1 MRPPHSG
8 VSVSYRTN
16 KVGRVERDKI
26 PLMWQPCAP
35 GDREKAPMNRREFIA
50 GLASAA
56 AWSLPAWAQ
65 QGAMPVIG
73 FVRSA
78 PLAGAMHLVT
88 GFRAGLAEGGFVE
101 GQNVTL
107 ELRSAEGEYNRL
119 PTILAELNNKPIALI
134 VGDNIAALAA
144 KVATA
149 TIPIVFA
156 GGGDPVK
163 EGLVARLNRPGG
175 NVTGVNFLTGV
186 LGAKRLELLRQ
197 VAPNAASIAA
207 LVRPNTTETEAER
220 KDLQDAAHAVGLELI
235 MCDANTDR
243 DIETAFA
250 TFAERRAGALLVG
263 SGAFLFS
270 HRQHVV
276 ALATHQAL
284 QHVTPL
290 ERDL

>member
-1 MRPPHSG
+1 M
-8 VSVSYRTN
+8 
-16 KVGRVERDKI
+16 
-26 PLMWQPCAP
+26 
-35 GDREKAPMNRREFIA
+35 
-50 GLASAA
+50 
-56 AWSLPAWAQ
+56 
-65 QGAMPVIG
+65 
-73 FVRSA
+73 
-78 PLAGAMHLVT
+78 
-88 GFRAGLAEGGFVE
+88 E

-284 QHVTPL
+284 PECYTTREGPL
-290 ERDL
+290 AGGLMSYGTSLTDALRQAGNYAARILRGEKPADLPVIQSVKFELVINLKTAKTLGIENMPPNLLALADEVIDDSPGKARCNPAGGSPDQ